1 MQYFIPKMKWMHACL
16 CVCGVVCV
24 LVCVCEVCVLLC
36 VVCVLMN
43 EYCVVCVCVYDEIC
57 QMPPGVPRSCLG
69 CIIPSDVPS
78 PPAHGAPKLSP
89 VLQTLPPG

>member
-1 MQYFIPKMKWMHACL
+1 MRVCV

-24 LVCVCEVCVLLC
+24 LVCVCEVCVLL
-36 VVCVLMN
+36 
-43 EYCVVCVCVYDEIC
+43 CVVCVCVYDEIC

-78 PPAHGAPKLSP
+78 PHAHGAPRLSLVP
-89 VLQTLPPG
+89 QALLPG